1 MSTPYI
7 VLVVVGLVLVW
18 FAANRL
24 GLIGKEDT
32 TEGMGA

>member
-7 VLVVVGLVLVW
+7 ILVVVGLVLVW

-24 GLIGKEDT
+24 GLIPGQDEP
-32 TEGMGA
+32 EGMSA